1 MTTQQSMEV
10 ILDLPQVEERFNLK
24 VITSK
29 GKVRFYNQISEKTKQ
44 NIINYHNELGNKVYE
59 N

>member
-1 MTTQQSMEV
+1 MTQLQAMEV
-10 ILDLPQVEERFNLK
+10 IMEIPQVEERFNLK
-24 VITSK
+24 VITAQ
-29 GKVRFYNQISEKTKQ
+29 GKVRFYNQVSEKTKE